1 MQTIAWIDGGSKK
14 YKILGEKNQEQ
25 EDINLPGNLALTY
38 NWYFCLVDLL
48 RLNRDHGIIAVMD
61 IITFLNGFTYLVAL

>member
-1 MQTIAWIDGGSKK
+1 MTAIEVWLVTSIGFIFFSLIELGIVMQTIAWIDGGSKK

-38 NWYFCLVDLL
+38 N
-48 RLNRDHGIIAVMD
+48 
-61 IITFLNGFTYLVAL
+61 